1 MSLIER
7 GLAPYLDSLTLDF
20 SCERTLTTSSGGGD
34 ALGTF
39 AAVLD
44 VSRSKRLSSLTIYG
58 IAVDSVVIYWRIGET
73 PVSLQRIMLWN
84 ILLKVI
90 PGSNSKKFH
99 TNSLCKLSLAA
110 LIWTDDLLHM
120 LETSPNLQDLTLDI
134 QLIRPQQVWND
145 SNRIVQLDKLR
156 RFRFSADESTS
167 RLLDILYVP
176 SLVFLEFACRD
187 VMETG
192 SVFLRFMRFLQVSKP
207 RLVFFMFSDLSGVIR
222 ERELTSLLEQI
233 TTVEELRIIKPG
245 LTDTILRAL
254 TMMHECTL
262 NEEEPLDETVTDPDS
277 SHTDTIRYA
286 TSVCPRLVNITL
298 TEQGRFTSQA
308 VIDLLLSR
316 CLTDDQRSK
325 FWVRNPS
332 ATVGSSPASIEV
344 QGQSCKSDSKTHIG
358 RNQLSATA
366 TLRLLQCTLERPELV
381 TENPQI
387 KLCMDQGLKLT
398 L

>member
-7 GLAPYLDSLTLDF
+7 GCALYLDSLALDF
-20 SCERTLTTSSGGGD
+20 SCERTSTTSSSGGD
-34 ALGTF
+34 ALDTF

-44 VSRSKRLSSLTIYG
+44 VSRSKRLSSVTIYG
-58 IAVDSVVIYWRIGET
+58 NAVDSVVIYWRIGET
-73 PVSLQRIMLWN
+73 PESLQRIMLWN

-90 PGSNSKKFH
+90 PGSNSETFH
-99 TNSLCKLSLAA
+99 ANSLCKLSLAA
-110 LIWTDDLLHM
+110 LIWTDDLLNM
-120 LETSPNLQDLTLDI
+120 LETSPNLQDLTLDV
-134 QLIRPQQVWND
+134 QLIQPQQVWND

-156 RFRFSADESTS
+156 RFRFSVNESTS

-176 SLVFLEFACRD
+176 SLAFLEFACRD
-187 VMETG
+187 VMEAG
-192 SVFLRFMRFLQVSKP
+192 SISLRLMRFLRLSEP
-207 RLVFFMFSDLSGVIR
+207 RLVFFMFSDLSGVVR

-254 TMMHECTL
+254 AMMHECTL
-262 NEEEPLDETVTDPDS
+262 NEEESLDETVTDPDS
-277 SHTDTIRYA
+277 ARANTIRYA

-316 CLTDDQRSK
+316 CLTDNQRSK
-325 FWVRNPS
+325 FRVRDPS
-332 ATVGSSPASIEV
+332 ATVGSSPATSEV

-358 RNQLSATA
+358 RNHLSAPA
-366 TLRLLQCTLERPELV
+366 LRLFQCTLERPELV
-381 TENPQI
+381 TEHPQI

>member
-7 GLAPYLDSLTLDF
+7 GCAPYLDSLSLDF
-20 SCERTLTTSSGGGD
+20 SCECTSTTSSRGGD
-34 ALGTF
+34 VLDTF

-58 IAVDSVVIYWRIGET
+58 NAVDSVVIYWRIGET

-90 PGSNSKKFH
+90 SGSNSEKFH

-110 LIWTDDLLHM
+110 LIRTDDLLHM
-120 LETSPNLQDLTLDI
+120 LEASPNLQDLTLDI

-145 SNRIVQLDKLR
+145 SNRIIHLDKLR

-167 RLLDILYVP
+167 RLLDMLYVP
-176 SLVFLEFACRD
+176 SLAFLEFACRD
-187 VMETG
+187 VMEAG
-192 SVFLRFMRFLQVSKP
+192 SISLKLMRFLQLSEP

-222 ERELTSLLEQI
+222 EGELTSLLEQI
-233 TTVEELRIIKPG
+233 ITVEELRIIKPG
-245 LTDTILRAL
+245 LTDTTLRAL
-254 TMMHECTL
+254 TVMHECTF
-262 NEEEPLDETVTDPDS
+262 NEEKSLDETVTDPDS
-277 SHTDTIRYA
+277 ARTDIIRYA
-286 TSVCPRLVNITL
+286 TSVCPRLVNITF

-316 CLTDDQRSK
+316 CWTDDQRSN
-325 FWVRNPS
+325 FWVRDPS
-332 ATVGSSPASIEV
+332 ATVDSSSATSEV
-344 QGQSCKSDSKTHIG
+344 QGQSCKSDSKTNIG

-381 TENPQI
+381 TEHPQI
-387 KLCMDQGLKLT
+387 KLCMNQGLKLT